1 MFVSDNSVKS
11 IRQYFTDRLQSLF
24 SASEIRFMFQ
34 EALMVRLNLTKS
46 ELILSD
52 TLRLSESDLL
62 YFRSIVKRLLNNEPY
77 QYIVGSTIF
86 YDLRIKCDARALIPR
101 PETEELVD
109 WIVKDAGEKKHMRI
123 LDVCTGTGCI
133 ALALKSV
140 FTESNIQATDIS
152 EDALNLAQLNATE
165 NDLQIELFQMD
176 VLKEQL
182 PETMNYD
189 IWVSN
194 PPYIPE
200 EDKEQMHPNVLA
212 YEPHLALFVSN
223 DDPLVFYRRIGE
235 MGLMYLKNGGKLYFE
250 IHEKQGHA
258 VCDLLQTLGYRSVEL
273 RKDLQGRERMVG
285 ANKP

>member
-24 SASEIRFMFQ
+24 SSSEIRFMFQ
-34 EALMVRLNLTKS
+34 EVLMLRLNLSKS

-62 YFRSIVKRLLNNEPY
+62 YFRSVVKRLLSDEPF
-77 QYIVGSTIF
+77 QYIVGSTVF
-86 YDLRIKCDARALIPR
+86 YDLRIKCDTRALIPR

-109 WIVKDAGEKKHMRI
+109 WIVKDNAEKKEMRI
-123 LDVCTGTGCI
+123 LDLCTGTGCI

-140 FTESNIQATDIS
+140 FADSVVEASDIS
-152 EDALNLAQLNATE
+152 SDALNLAQLNAGD
-165 NDLQIELFQMD
+165 NQLNISLFQQD
-176 VLKEQL
+176 ILTEPLPKEGF
-182 PETMNYD
+182 YD

-200 EDKEQMHPNVLA
+200 SDKTDMHTNVLA

-223 DDPLVFYRRIGE
+223 EDPLVFYRRIGE
-235 MGLMYLKNGGKLYFE
+235 MGLTYLKSGAKLYFE
-250 IHEKQGHA
+250 IHEKQGPA
-258 VCDLLQTLGYRSVEL
+258 VCELLQGIGYLSVEL
-273 RKDLQGRERMVG
+273 RTDLQGRERMVS
-285 ANKP
+285 AKKS